1 MTKHLLF
8 YASWMILVATSCR
21 SNKSFLERSNP
32 DKSLQEAIKKL
43 EKSPG
48 NDEASTAIPI
58 LYKDILNN
66 HLANINAA
74 RIGAAKNISQWD
86 HIIDEYEDLQK
97 AYNRIIN
104 SSAAFKLVTPQN
116 FSAELFEAKD
126 SASWYYYNAGTS
138 LLNTKNRSELKKA
151 YNYFEKANKLSPGFK
166 DAKEKM
172 KEAFNNAT
180 VIVVINPVRDNSFFN
195 RSGWGSSYY
204 NYSNEYFQQK
214 LIRDLS
220 NTSYSNNYPAKFY
233 GDWEIRRD
241 QLIPD
246 WEVNLNLKKL
256 HVPYPN
262 TNYRNLNIS
271 RYVEVGRDS
280 LNQPIFKTV
289 YATLNITYR
298 NFIAKATMEVAINDV
313 ATGNR
318 IRYRTINEQY
328 EWYEEMGTYTGD
340 SRALTQNDWA
350 IVNKN
355 KFTDPNKES
364 ILDQLYRK
372 IYPSV
377 LGEIRTAAYW

>member
-1 MTKHLLF
+1 MKHFFSFAALV
-8 YASWMILVATSCR
+8 ILAAASCR

-43 EKSPG
+43 EKNPG
-48 NDEASTAIPI
+48 NDDASSAIPI
-58 LYKDILNN
+58 LYKDILAS

-74 RIGAAKNISQWD
+74 RAGAGKNFSQWD
-86 HIIDEYEDLQK
+86 NIIGEYEQLQK

-104 SSAAFKLVTPQN
+104 STAAFTLVNPQN

-126 SASWYYYNAGTS
+126 SASLHYYNAAIT
-138 LLNTKNRSELKKA
+138 LLKNKNRGELKKA
-151 YNYFEKANKLSPGFK
+151 YNYFEKADKITPGYK

-172 KEAFNNAT
+172 KEAFENAT
-180 VIVVINPVRDNSFFN
+180 VIAVINPIRDNSFFN

-233 GDWEIRRD
+233 GDWEIRRN
-241 QLIPD
+241 QLMPD
-246 WEVNLNLKKL
+246 WEVNLTLRKM

-262 TNYRNLNIS
+262 TNYRSYNIS
-271 RYVEVGRDS
+271 RYVEVSRDS
-280 LNQPIFKTV
+280 LNQPVFKTV
-289 YATLNITYR
+289 FATLNITYR
-298 NFIAKATMEVAINDV
+298 NFTAKATMEVAVTDI
-313 ATGNR
+313 ATGNK
-318 IRYRTINEQY
+318 IRYRTINETY

-340 SRALTQNDWA
+340 SRALGPKDWEIINRRQFNDP
-350 IVNKN
+350 K
-355 KFTDPNKES
+355 KEY

-372 IYPSV
+372 IYPAV

>member
-1 MTKHLLF
+1 MKKFFSFAAIVMLI
-8 YASWMILVATSCR
+8 AASCR

-43 EKSPG
+43 EKNPG
-48 NDEASTAIPI
+48 NADALSAIPI
-58 LYKDILNN
+58 LYKDILAS

-74 RIGAAKNISQWD
+74 RAGAGKNISLWD
-86 HIIDEYEDLQK
+86 KIINEYEQLQK

-104 SSAAFKLVTPQN
+104 STAAFTLVNPQN
-116 FSAELFEAKD
+116 FSTELFEAKD
-126 SASWYYYNAGTS
+126 SASLHYYNAGNN
-138 LLNTKNRSELKKA
+138 LLDSKSRTELKKA
-151 YNYFEKANKLSPGFK
+151 YNYFEKADKITPGYK
-166 DAKEKM
+166 DAKVKM
-172 KEAFNNAT
+172 NEAFKNAT
-180 VIVVINPVRDNSFFN
+180 VIAVINPIRDNSFFN

-233 GDWEIRRD
+233 GDWEIRRN
-241 QLIPD
+241 QLMPD
-246 WEVNLNLKKL
+246 WEVNLTLRKL

-262 TNYRNLNIS
+262 TNYRSRNIS
-271 RYVEVGRDS
+271 RNVEVGRDS

-289 YATLNITYR
+289 FATLNITYR
-298 NFIAKATMEVAINDV
+298 NFTAKATMEVAITDV

-318 IRYRTINEQY
+318 IRYRTISETY

-340 SRALTQNDWA
+340 SRALSAEHWTIINRRQFN
-350 IVNKN
+350 
-355 KFTDPNKES
+355 DPNKEYV
-364 ILDQLYRK
+364 LDQLYRK
-372 IYPSV
+372 IYPAV